1 MASAPPADRRHLL
14 DRFREEADTP
24 LPFAGEVPERLKG
37 LVSKTSVGLVLTV
50 GSNPTLSAS
59 RASRDQ
65 HRGSRCFAERPLA
78 SERGPAPPDRGTTS
92 PRDSV
97 ATASRFARPRIP
109 PSPLHVRAATNIAAR
124 GVSRRDRSWCDR
136 RNSSPESPCDS
147 GEVDRERSERD
158 GGGERTRKAIVAR
171 TCDAPITLASTTP
184 PVSVRPL
191 RLASLGTSPGLLRSP
206 GEELAQRATDVQAT
220 SIA

>member
-1 MASAPPADRRHLL
+1 MASTPPADRRHLL

-24 LPFAGEVPERLKG
+24 RPFAGEVPERLKG

-78 SERGPAPPDRGTTS
+78 
-92 PRDSV
+92 
-97 ATASRFARPRIP
+97 
-109 PSPLHVRAATNIAAR
+109 VRQ
-124 GVSRRDRSWCDR
+124 
-136 RNSSPESPCDS
+136 
-147 GEVDRERSERD
+147 
-158 GGGERTRKAIVAR
+158 AI
-171 TCDAPITLASTTP
+171 TPASTTP
-184 PVSVRPL
+184 PASARPL

-220 SIA
+220 SLA